1 MNGIFCVKDYLKPG
15 ITDSEAIKA
24 CLEAAC
30 DKEQRTVI
38 LSGKDYLLDEA
49 IVLPS
54 NTHIII
60 DNCTLKQNDRVFD
73 NIFRGANVLVNP
85 ENPYGYPLDVT
96 TIENIKIEGR
106 GAAKLIGTDVPR
118 VGYHPGKNEYQK
130 MIGDFWGWRTM
141 MISFAKADNIEI
153 SGVELSQAMCWAI
166 TFEWS
171 SNVYLHDIA
180 I

>member
-1 MNGIFCVKDYLKPG
+1 MNSIFYVNNYLRDG
-15 ITDSEAIKA
+15 ITDSDAIRA
-24 CLEAAC
+24 CLDDSRNLAE
-30 DKEQRTVI
+30 RTVV
-38 LSGKDYLLDEA
+38 LSGKDYFLDEA

-54 NTHIII
+54 NTHVII
-60 DNCTLKQNDRVFD
+60 DNCALKQKDRVFD
-73 NIFRGANVLVNP
+73 NIFRGENVLVNP
-85 ENPYGYPLDVT
+85 DDPYGYPLDVT

-106 GAAKLIGTDVPR
+106 GAAKLIGTSVSR

-141 MISFAKADNIEI
+141 MISFAKADNVEI
-153 SGVELSQAMCWAI
+153 SGVELLEPMCWAI